1 MDLLMNGL
9 LTVATLFAG
18 GYCWVLARRVRD
30 LKSLDKGLGGA
41 IVTLT
46 RQIELARTTLD
57 EARAA
62 SKSSKQELSVLVAR
76 ADAAAGH
83 LRLLL
88 AAAPAVP
95 AGAAAPDR
103 PPAPA
108 PTPQAALEP
117 LVATRTAEAPADAAA
132 PPAQE
137 PAPRPSRRAGAL
149 LSMLAKAPAE
159 EPTAA
164 AEPAADVPKPRVLV
178 PIENPLRRFRP
189 DASEPVVASEDDI
202 LEALRALAGSER

>member
-62 SKSSKQELSVLVAR
+62 SKTSKDELQQLVSR
-76 ADAAAGH
+76 ADAAAGQ

-88 AAAPAVP
+88 AAAPV
-95 AGAAAPDR
+95 APS
-103 PPAPA
+103 P
-108 PTPQAALEP
+108 
-117 LVATRTAEAPADAAA
+117 
-132 PPAQE
+132 E
-137 PAPRPSRRAGAL
+137 PAV
-149 LSMLAKAPAE
+149 
-159 EPTAA
+159 AA
-164 AEPAADVPKPRVLV
+164 AEPPVQAPAFDAGALMSMLAGAHAGTQAEAADAVPDVPKPRALL

-189 DASEPVVASEDDI
+189 DAPEPEASEDDI
-202 LEALRALAGSER
+202 LDALRALAGAER

>member
-46 RQIELARTTLD
+46 RQIELARATLD

-62 SKSSKQELSVLVAR
+62 SKASKAELQQLVAR
-76 ADAAAGH
+76 ADAAAGQ

-88 AAAPAVP
+88 AASPTVPASAPAAP
-95 AGAAAPDR
+95 AAPAAPL
-103 PPAPA
+103 PPEPPLTAAHAPA
-108 PTPQAALEP
+108 PI
-117 LVATRTAEAPADAAA
+117 VEAPPAA
-132 PPAQE
+132 PP
-137 PAPRPSRRAGAL
+137 RKAGAL
-149 LSMLAKAPAE
+149 LTMLGGPAAE
-159 EPTAA
+159 TPEAAEAA
-164 AEPAADVPKPRVLV
+164 AEVPKPRALV

-189 DASEPVVASEDDI
+189 DAAEPVVASEEDI
-202 LEALRALAGSER
+202 LETLRALAGPGR